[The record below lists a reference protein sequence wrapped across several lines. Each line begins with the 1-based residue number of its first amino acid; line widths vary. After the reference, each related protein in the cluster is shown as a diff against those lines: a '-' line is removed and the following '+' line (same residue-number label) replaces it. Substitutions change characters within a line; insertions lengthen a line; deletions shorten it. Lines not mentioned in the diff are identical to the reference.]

1 MFYNMIC
8 FNFLMFFMSYVVL
21 IVNVLI
27 AVAYL
32 TLYERK
38 ILSYVQFRKGPNKLG
53 LGGMIQPFSDGLKL
67 FSKEYLMGF
76 NMNYLI
82 YLISPMFAF
91 MLSLL
96 IWVLF
101 PYMFNMWQVDLG
113 VLMMLSVFSVGVYFT
128 IYSGWASNSL
138 YGLLGALR
146 AIAQSISYEVSLALI
161 LIIFVILSDSFNFV
175 NIVIYQDCMSLGM
188 CMIPLF
194 FMFIISSLAELNRS
208 PFDFVEGESELVSG
222 FNIEYSSGMFAF
234 LFLGEYAMILFFSG
248 VWMFLF
254 IGYLGFNMFSYFF
267 ILINYSLVI
276 LIRGTYPRFRY
287 DKLMMLAWKMFLPF
301 SLNYLIFIL
310 SIKIYVLFLLS

>member
-1 MFYNMIC
+1 MFYSMTS
-8 FNFLMFFMSYVVL
+8 FKFLMFLLSYIIL
-21 IVNVLI
+21 ILNVLI
-27 AVAYL
+27 GVAFL
-32 TLYERK
+32 TLFERK

-53 LGGMIQPFSDGLKL
+53 FMGLMQPFSDGIKL
-67 FSKEYLMGF
+67 FSKEYLVGYK
-76 NMNYLI
+76 MNYLI
-82 YLISPMFAF
+82 YLISPLFVF

-101 PYMFNMWQVDLG
+101 PFMFNLWQIDLG
-113 VLMMLSVFSVGVYFT
+113 VLMLLSVFGVGAYFI

-138 YGLLGALR
+138 YSLLGALR
-146 AIAQSISYEVSLALI
+146 AIAQSISYEVSLALM

-175 NIVIYQDCMSLGM
+175 SIMIYQNNFYLGV
-188 CMIPLF
+188 CMIPIF

-234 LFLGEYAMILFFSG
+234 LFLGEYSMILFFSAA
-248 VWMFLF
+248 WMFLF
-254 IGYLGFNMFSYFF
+254 IGVMWFSVICYFLV
-267 ILINYSLVI
+267 IVNYSLII

-301 SLNYLIFIL
+301 ILHYLIFIL
-310 SIKIYVLFLLS
+310 GVKFFMLFMLL